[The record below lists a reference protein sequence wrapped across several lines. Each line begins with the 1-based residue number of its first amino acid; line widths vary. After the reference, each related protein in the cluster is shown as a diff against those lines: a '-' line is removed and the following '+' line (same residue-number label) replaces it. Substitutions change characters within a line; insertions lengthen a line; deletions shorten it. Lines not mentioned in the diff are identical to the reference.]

1 MIDIE
6 LLQKAIALTQNGKI
20 SEAKAIYEG
29 LLAENPDDVNLL
41 SVYGLFYVNIGNYDK
56 ACEILR
62 KACGIKESFGTV
74 SALGFA
80 EYEKGNFREAA
91 EVLEKAVSYG
101 ENPDIYNKLVIS
113 LFEIRNYKKAVE
125 FADKMYEKYP
135 DDVRA
140 IANKVKALTQS
151 GKLLEAEKLCVEEL
165 RKRPDAATL
174 WFHLGFL
181 KELIYCDD
189 RQAKECYKAAA
200 ELGNPEAD
208 YNIAVSCQKLGEF
221 DDAVEHYKKMLKNFP
236 GDINTITSLGM
247 CYLTQKKFKDGYEYF
262 FKRDKSKFSNL
273 SKNFWKPGDKLEDEI
288 NVICDQGYGDH
299 IMFSR
304 YLSYLGNRRINVG
317 TRPQLIKLFKDNFK
331 NINFIAHEDLN
342 PEQQAVFITDLPY
355 ILDID
360 FNNIPLAEGYLTA
373 LPAEVDSKK
382 LKVGFC
388 WEAGSAGIRTMI
400 NRTINV
406 KFFEKMFNLANI
418 KVYSFQVDDTLKG
431 NERYPQMINLA
442 KDFKSFSDTA
452 SALKAM
458 DVVVTVDTSVAH
470 LAGALGVKTYLLLP
484 YASDWRWFGDTKTTP
499 WYKSVEIFKQQDMIS
514 WEYEIDSIV
523 NILKHQSL

>member
-1 MIDIE
+1 MINIE
-6 LLQKAIALTQNGKI
+6 IIKQAITYTQNGKI
-20 SEAKAIYEG
+20 SEAKAIYDG

-80 EYEKGNFREAA
+80 EYERGNFKEAA
-91 EVLEKAVSYG
+91 DILEKAVSYG
-101 ENPDIYNKLVIS
+101 ENPDIYNKLVMS

-151 GKLLEAEKLCVEEL
+151 GKLIEAEKLCVEEL

-221 DDAVEHYKKMLKNFP
+221 NEAVEHYKKMLKNFP
-236 GDINTITSLGM
+236 NDINTITSLGM
-247 CYLTQKKFKDGYEYF
+247 CYLTQKNFYKGYEYF
-262 FKRDKSKFSNL
+262 FKRDK
-273 SKNFWKPGDKLEDEI
+273 
-288 NVICDQGYGDH
+288 
-299 IMFSR
+299 
-304 YLSYLGNRRINVG
+304 
-317 TRPQLIKLFKDNFK
+317 
-331 NINFIAHEDLN
+331 
-342 PEQQAVFITDLPY
+342 
-355 ILDID
+355 
-360 FNNIPLAEGYLTA
+360 
-373 LPAEVDSKK
+373 
-382 LKVGFC
+382 
-388 WEAGSAGIRTMI
+388 
-400 NRTINV
+400 
-406 KFFEKMFNLANI
+406 
-418 KVYSFQVDDTLKG
+418 
-431 NERYPQMINLA
+431 
-442 KDFKSFSDTA
+442 
-452 SALKAM
+452 
-458 DVVVTVDTSVAH
+458 
-470 LAGALGVKTYLLLP
+470 
-484 YASDWRWFGDTKTTP
+484 
-499 WYKSVEIFKQQDMIS
+499 
-514 WEYEIDSIV
+514 
-523 NILKHQSL
+523 

>member
-20 SEAKAIYEG
+20 SEAKAIYDG
-29 LLAENPDDVNLL
+29 LLTENPDDVNLL

-135 DDVRA
+135 EDVRG

-165 RKRPDAATL
+165 RKNPDAATL

-189 RQAKECYKAAA
+189 SQAKECYKAAA

-221 DDAVEHYKKMLKNFP
+221 DEAEKHYKKMLYTFP
-236 GDINTITSLGM
+236 NDINTITSLGM
-247 CYLTQKKFKDGYEYF
+247 CYLTQKKFKEGYEYF
-262 FKRDKSKFSNL
+262 FRRDKSKFKDL
-273 SKNFWKPGDKLEDEI
+273 SKNFWKNGDNLENEI

-304 YLSYLGNRRINVG
+304 YLPYLGKRKVNVG
-317 TRPQLIKLFKDNFK
+317 TRPALIKLFKNNFK
-331 NINFIAHEDLN
+331 DINFAAQEDLN
-342 PEQQAVFITDLPY
+342 PELQTVFITDLPY
-355 ILDID
+355 VLDMD
-360 FNNIPLAEGYLTA
+360 FDRIPKEEGYLA
-373 LPAEVDSKK
+373 SDPADIHNDK

-406 KFFEKMFNLANI
+406 KFFEKMLNLDNI
-418 KVYSFQVDDTLKG
+418 QVYSFQVDDTLNG
-431 NERYPQMINLA
+431 NVRYPQMINLA

-499 WYKSVEIFKQQDMIS
+499 WYKSFKIFKQQDRIS